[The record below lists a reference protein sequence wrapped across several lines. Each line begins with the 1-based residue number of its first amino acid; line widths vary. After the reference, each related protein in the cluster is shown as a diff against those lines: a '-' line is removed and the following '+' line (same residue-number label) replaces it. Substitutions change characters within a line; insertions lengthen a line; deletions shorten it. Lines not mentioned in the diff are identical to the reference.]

1 MFKMT
6 RLTLFII
13 FSFFIYMAPVYSSE
27 FELPNKVDV
36 ALVPNVTYSSNDSC
50 FIYEYTAVSSN
61 SSVQEV
67 CNLFFPTTELCSNVE
82 SPSGWSGDFAQKVH
96 RTWPESKMVIWFA
109 SWANDDPRGRIIP
122 NHGNIEP
129 SPNQI
134 KPGQSLNGF
143 SFKSQS
149 CPGIV
154 SFYAEGFTKLP
165 EFPEGMAED
174 LATTEGPLDNSF
186 QGKTVGPVILAITS
200 TIGLLDRLIFLKD
213 SMPDYGWITNNGII
227 NSLNVKLRAAKE
239 SLQKDKKETAA
250 NQLKAFINELNAQ
263 KGKHIN
269 ENAWV
274 LLRANA
280 EFIIAKLEI

>member
-6 RLTLFII
+6 RLALFII

-109 SWANDDPRGRIIP
+109 SWANDDPKYSVEAYRTIIKDGKPSKEERLSKDRYLTFNRIEEI
-122 NHGNIEP
+122 
-129 SPNQI
+129 
-134 KPGQSLNGF
+134 
-143 SFKSQS
+143 
-149 CPGIV
+149 
-154 SFYAEGFTKLP
+154 
-165 EFPEGMAED
+165 
-174 LATTEGPLDNSF
+174 
-186 QGKTVGPVILAITS
+186 
-200 TIGLLDRLIFLKD
+200 
-213 SMPDYGWITNNGII
+213 NN
-227 NSLNVKLRAAKE
+227 
-239 SLQKDKKETAA
+239 
-250 NQLKAFINELNAQ
+250 
-263 KGKHIN
+263 
-269 ENAWV
+269 
-274 LLRANA
+274 
-280 EFIIAKLEI
+280 